1 MSGSKG
7 MEYLIVIAL
16 LAVILLCVGFSISD
30 ILVMLAVLL
39 CAVVVLVGAFF
50 VFSLVVLLSSVKVNA
65 SFVKMNDEGRYPCA
79 VYKVENIELKNLFPC
94 EMVMRDKLYVPDR
107 EVKIRKCRIL
117 KAVLD
122 KNAVITIVFGSI
134 VFIPLSAAAVMA
146 VKWFFGF

>member
-1 MSGSKG
+1 

-39 CAVVVLVGAFF
+39 CAAVVFTGAFF
-50 VFSLVVLLSSVKVNA
+50 VFSLAVLLSSVKVSA

-79 VYKVENIELKNLFPC
+79 VYKVGNTEFKNLFPC

-107 EVKIRKCRIL
+107 EVKVRKCRIL

-122 KNAVITIVFGSI
+122 KNAVITIIFGSM

>member
-1 MSGSKG
+1 

-39 CAVVVLVGAFF
+39 CAVVVLVGA
-50 VFSLVVLLSSVKVNA
+50 

-79 VYKVENIELKNLFPC
+79 VYKVGNTEFKNLFPC

-122 KNAVITIVFGSI
+122 KNAVITIIFGSI